1 MGIGDETSDFELLTS
16 DVRHLKSLSLTSQ
29 AGIAIIYTS
38 RRFHIFMRRTTISHF
53 SFLIPSRL
61 SNVIKGRAAPE
72 ANSESHIPLL
82 TTSPPRSIIQSYE
95 TSDDEEGCLNLFQ
108 RDSGRC
114 ELPMGQGLSTSEIKM
129 KNLSGSARYRRL
141 KMAGRQFG
149 WYRGCSRP
157 FEDGGRFLLS
167 VY

>member
-1 MGIGDETSDFELLTS
+1 MSDFELLTS

-38 RRFHIFMRRTTISHF
+38 RRFHIFYAPHHHF
-53 SFLIPSRL
+53 SFLISSRL
-61 SNVIKGRAAPE
+61 SNGIKGQHAPG
-72 ANSESHIPLL
+72 ADSESHISLL
-82 TTSPPRSIIQSYE
+82 TTPPPRSIIQSYE

-129 KNLSGSARYRRL
+129 KNLSGSSRYRRL

>member
-1 MGIGDETSDFELLTS
+1 MTGDLNTTFGH
-16 DVRHLKSLSLTSQ
+16 RP
-29 AGIAIIYTS
+29 IYICGEAATFIPNS
-38 RRFHIFMRRTTISHF
+38 
-53 SFLIPSRL
+53 SFLIRVEL
-61 SNVIKGRAAPE
+61 SNGIKGRHAPE
-72 ANSESHIPLL
+72 ANSESHISLL
-82 TTSPPRSIIQSYE
+82 TTPPPRSIIQSYE

-129 KNLSGSARYRRL
+129 KNLSGFARYSRL